1 MFKHIILE
9 YSSDDE
15 TDDDESEVENIESK
29 DEEAKRIDVD
39 KELDNSE
46 TETIELNVFVKCR
59 DQWMSKDQV

>member
-9 YSSDDE
+9 YSSDVE
-15 TDDDESEVENIESK
+15 TDDGESEVENIESK
-29 DEEAKRIDVD
+29 DEDAKRIDVD

-59 DQWMSKDQV
+59 DQWISKDQV